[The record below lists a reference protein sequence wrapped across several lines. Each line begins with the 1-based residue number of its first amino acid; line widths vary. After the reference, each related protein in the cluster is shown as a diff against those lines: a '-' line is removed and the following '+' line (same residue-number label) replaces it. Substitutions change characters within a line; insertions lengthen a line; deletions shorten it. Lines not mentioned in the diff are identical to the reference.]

1 MHNKTSG
8 KRGYLFLKKTCTLFS
23 VLPHLMVYK
32 YFSVER
38 YAFVSRHLEM
48 RKHIQMCM
56 YRMVSNTRN
65 TLMGCLRPTKDLLF
79 GILEPCVYP
88 DRIYESILAFR
99 NSAGPFG
106 HKLGGENKD
115 TLVFLHKKG
124 GVL

>member
-1 MHNKTSG
+1 
-8 KRGYLFLKKTCTLFS
+8 
-23 VLPHLMVYK
+23 
-32 YFSVER
+32 
-38 YAFVSRHLEM
+38 
-48 RKHIQMCM
+48 
-56 YRMVSNTRN
+56 
-65 TLMGCLRPTKDLLF
+65 MGCLRPTKDLLF

-124 GVL
+124 GVLWQRMSILRAFHFRVQRFVRVLMHCSVYVHTERCLCTRVHRERFRIIKNDKIDSLNHTHS